1 VISLSVGLL
10 PTWGTAFGFDLP
22 VHPHD
27 VLPTMPHAASVWI
40 ASTATAAGPA
50 SILGSLNPVSLYM
63 NTLTAHPLPTKMA
76 TGAVLAVAGDAIAQA
91 HEPQPHE
98 YDRRRAGS
106 FAAFDMAYRALQHA
120 TYPSIVNHCHG
131 QYIGTVVSLLFSQYY
146 LPLDFGAAVERTLS
160 SQLGIVPFIYY
171 PVFFALTAY
180 IQGLDVEGGV
190 NRAKNM
196 FLPLMQRNLL
206 FWIPVQMIQFSFVPE
221 DLQIPFVSV
230 MGLFWTFVLSV
241 MAGSTKKAVQEQD
254 ETYCVIGTEEGCVL
268 PEDLFPDA
276 SLQDISAELTH
287 EAQVITDVLS
297 HEFEEITHNIFDRDD
312 QDNVNGV
319 DKKEVETEKE
329 REEER
334 EEVFK

>member
-1 VISLSVGLL
+1 MISLSVGLL
-10 PTWGTAFGFDLP
+10 PTSGGAFGFDLP
-22 VHPHD
+22 VHHD

-40 ASTATAAGPA
+40 ASAATAGPA

-63 NTLTAHPLPTKMA
+63 NALTAHPLPTKVA

-98 YDRRRAGS
+98 YDRRRASS
-106 FAAFDMAYRALQHA
+106 FAVFDMAYRALQHA
-120 TYPSIVNHCHG
+120 TYPSIVNFCHG

-146 LPLDFGAAVERTLS
+146 LPLEFGAALERTLS
-160 SQLGIVPFIYY
+160 SQLVIVPFIYY

-180 IQGLDVEGGV
+180 VQGLDVEGGV
-190 NRAKNM
+190 NRAKDM

-206 FWIPVQMIQFSFVPE
+206 FWIPVQMIQFSLVPE

-241 MAGSTKKAVQEQD
+241 MAGSTKAVQEQD

-276 SLQDISAELTH
+276 SLQDISEELTH

-297 HEFEEITHNIFDRDD
+297 HELEEISHVIFDRDD

-319 DKKEVETEKE
+319 DKKQVETEKE
-329 REEER
+329 MEEER